1 MQLKEEIA
9 VFKEAREREKPQ
21 ALEVEA
27 KVKELQEKLDN
38 LNSLQ
43 LNLKKERQAMKEKA
57 QEMENSVRSV
67 TLLLS
72 YILFYVIV
80 MPCFLEFQWGIM
92 ENKFDIL
99 LMLLF
104 VPVDGYLRMHLCLN
118 FMPLNL

>member
-80 MPCFLEFQWGIM
+80 MPCFLEFQ
-92 ENKFDIL
+92 
-99 LMLLF
+99 
-104 VPVDGYLRMHLCLN
+104 VRHYR
-118 FMPLNL
+118 NL